1 MKEERTV
8 LKMKGNISHLPLSK
22 ATDIVLLFCEIR

>member
-1 MKEERTV
+1 MEEERTV

-22 ATDIVLLFCEIR
+22 ATNDVLLLFEIR